1 MRMPIYSLKF
11 WNYLVITNIPR
22 HVFESEYR
30 VGLKKAAKKWKCHYY
45 ILNYYDC
52 NVRLSKVRENGY
64 TESDLE
70 SN

>member
-1 MRMPIYSLKF
+1 M
-11 WNYLVITNIPR
+11 
-22 HVFESEYR
+22 FESEYR

-52 NVRLSKVRENGY
+52 NVPLSKVRENGY